1 MLRKQN
7 SLNSGGGKCG
17 HKVTC
22 PHIRERKDGLLPLLI
37 MTRPLELLNKSRQF
51 SFPVFPSHQF
61 IMGICTFQI
70 GTNFEVI

>member
-1 MLRKQN
+1 
-7 SLNSGGGKCG
+7 
-17 HKVTC
+17 
-22 PHIRERKDGLLPLLI
+22 